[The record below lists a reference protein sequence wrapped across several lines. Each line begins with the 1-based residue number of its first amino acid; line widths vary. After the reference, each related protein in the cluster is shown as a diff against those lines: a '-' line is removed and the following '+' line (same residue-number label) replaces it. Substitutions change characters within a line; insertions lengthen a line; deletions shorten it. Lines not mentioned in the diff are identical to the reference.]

1 MCTSLPSQNRYAK
14 KEILHAESIGLIQL
28 ENQLISGRTNAM
40 ISMENKKSMKLN
52 PRTISLTET
61 FGLRSY

>member
-14 KEILHAESIGLIQL
+14 KEIRYAESIGLIQL

-40 ISMENKKSMKLN
+40 ISMKNKKSMKLSQ
-52 PRTISLTET
+52 RAISLTET